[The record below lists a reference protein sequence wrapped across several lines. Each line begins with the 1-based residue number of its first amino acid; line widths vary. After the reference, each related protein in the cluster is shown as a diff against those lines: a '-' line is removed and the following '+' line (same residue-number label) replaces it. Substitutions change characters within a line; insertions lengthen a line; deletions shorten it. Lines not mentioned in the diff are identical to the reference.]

1 MIDMNLEKYIEG
13 HNSPEDEILAELNR
27 ETNLKALF
35 PRMLSGHVLGK
46 FLEMVGFM
54 VRPNRILEIGTY
66 TGYATICLAKALAE
80 KGLIHTIELNPE
92 LDYISTKYFKKSN
105 VEDKI
110 VKYTGNALEIIPAI
124 DEMFELVFI
133 DADKENYLN
142 YYQLVFDK
150 VRKGGIILA
159 DNALWDG
166 KVLNQVGN
174 SDKETKGIIDFNDF
188 VQQDDR
194 VENILIPL
202 RDGVMMIR
210 KF

>member
-1 MIDMNLEKYIEG
+1 MLDIKFEKYIKE
-13 HNSPEDEILAELNR
+13 HCSPENEILAELNR

-46 FLEMVGFM
+46 FLEIVGFM

-66 TGYATICLAKALAE
+66 TGYATICLAKCLAE

-105 VEDKI
+105 VEDKV
-110 VKYTGNALEIIPAI
+110 VKYTGNALEIIQTI
-124 DEMFELVFI
+124 DEKFDLVFI

-150 VRKGGIILA
+150 MEKGGIILA

-166 KVLNQVGN
+166 KVLNQTDN

-194 VENILIPL
+194 VENVLIPL
-202 RDGVMMIR
+202 RDGVMLIR
-210 KF
+210 KI